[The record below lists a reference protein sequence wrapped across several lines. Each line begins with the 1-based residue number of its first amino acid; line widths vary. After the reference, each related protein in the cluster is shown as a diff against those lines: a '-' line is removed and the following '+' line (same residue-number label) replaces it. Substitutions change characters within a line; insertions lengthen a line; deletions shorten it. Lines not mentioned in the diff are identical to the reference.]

1 MAYKVSR
8 ELDNSNNLC
17 VITCAATL
25 AHLGLLESK
34 REMGLG
40 KFDLTSVPEKQLA
53 SLVSNV
59 TEHFSILNVSGC
71 DLVSLLESVKS
82 KMLSVKKQSLGS
94 EETQA
99 LVRTMESHVERVCL
113 YEEVTLDISS
123 LMGYSGQ
130 GKCRRVDCYWDTAPR
145 YSNELRT
152 WASSK
157 NWTLTKNG
165 FCSKVKFTSI
175 IFNT

>member
-8 ELDNSNNLC
+8 ELDNSSNLS
-17 VITCAATL
+17 VITCAAAL

-34 REMGLG
+34 REMGLV
-40 KFDLTSVPEKQLA
+40 KFDLTSVPEEDLA

-71 DLVSLLESVKS
+71 DLVSLLDSVKS

-94 EETQA
+94 EETLA
-99 LVRTMESHVERVCL
+99 LVRAMESHVERVCL

-123 LMGYSGQ
+123 LMRYIGQ
-130 GKCRRVDCYWDTAPR
+130 GECRRVDSYWDTATR
-145 YSNELRT
+145 YSAELRT

-157 NWTLTKNG
+157 AWTVTSG
-165 FCSKVKFTSI
+165 GPSCTVKFTSI